1 MIAGNHINIKMLRT
15 VARRLGPLRERV
27 VFLGGCATYL
37 LITDAAIPEIRP
49 TLDVDVIVDIV
60 SRRQY
65 YKLEKELQELGFT
78 HSLGSKDP
86 ICRWQIE
93 GVTVDIMP
101 TDEKILGFSN
111 RWYKSAITHSISIFL
126 NDD

>member
-49 TLDVDVIVDIV
+49 TLDVDVIVEIV
-60 SRRQY
+60 SRLEY
-65 YKLEKELQELGFT
+65 YKLEKKLQELGFT
-78 HSLGSKDP
+78 HSRRRKDP

-101 TDEKILGFSN
+101 TDEKILGFS
-111 RWYKSAITHSISIFL
+111 KPE
-126 NDD
+126 